1 MRLTREILI
10 KIARETANQKAS
22 VSRRILC
29 IYLTGSVLSDSPL
42 LGGTTDI
49 DLVVVEDS
57 EPLQPREI
65 IRVSDEVHLDIAH
78 YAQDVFRQPRHLRTD
93 PWLGPFIYSKPIV
106 FHDTQHWFEFTQAS
120 TGAQF
125 YQPEYTYQRVNK
137 LAQAARKAWMDL
149 ELNPDDRHLKNLNN
163 YFGAV
168 ENAGNAL
175 ASLYGEP
182 LAERR
187 FMLQLPQRLQ
197 ALQMSEMT
205 SGLTHLIAPDI
216 EHLEDAWAEWLHA
229 WKTAFHQAGS
239 RPDVP
244 PQLHPARQAYY
255 ERAITAMWDEN
266 PIAALWLMLKTWV
279 LAGRHLPEDGTE
291 ENAINPLQAALNTL
305 QLDEEHF
312 TERLAEMDQ
321 YLDRVEEAI
330 ERWARS
336 NGVST
341 MPEL

>member
-10 KIARETANQKAS
+10 KIARDTANQKAR

-49 DLVVVEDS
+49 DLVVVQDS

-65 IRVSDEVHLDIAH
+65 IRISDEVHLDIAH
-78 YAQDVFRQPRHLRTD
+78 YAQAVFHQPRHLRAD

-125 YQPEYTYQRVNK
+125 HQPEYIYQRVSK
-137 LAQAARKAWMDL
+137 LAQTARRAWMDL
-149 ELNPDDRHLKNLNN
+149 EINPNDRHLKRLSD

-197 ALQMSEMT
+197 ALQIPEMT
-205 SGLTHLIAPDI
+205 AGLTHLIAPNI
-216 EHLEDAWAEWLHA
+216 ERVEDTWTEWLHA
-229 WKTAFHQAGS
+229 WKAAFHQAS
-239 RPDVP
+239 SQPEVP

-255 ERAITAMWDEN
+255 ERAISAMWDEN

-279 LAGRHLPEDGTE
+279 LAGWHLSEDGTE
-291 ENAINPLQAALNTL
+291 ENANNPLQPVLQTF

-312 TERLAEMDQ
+312 TERLVEMDQ

-330 ERWARS
+330 DRWARS

-341 MPEL
+341 MPEI